1 MLLWSCKSNLFQ
13 LMNLQ
18 DYLFSNLHKNFK
30 FHFYL
35 GQLSREHFIN
45 VSKPHSTQGLPNE
58 AQPDNKNIC
67 KKKCKHSSLREW
79 DSRILMVLL
88 LVLSM
93 YLTAKFKYEIWLV
106 VWFNLCNGDHANKA
120 LLILWNSLNQSLH
133 EEMSS
138 CLPLSW
144 KRTPRVPWAPWGSQ
158 RNPAGI
164 HRISGVANQTGSLSK
179 GLLECR
185 LRNSMIENSV

>member
-18 DYLFSNLHKNFK
+18 DYLISNLHKNFK

-45 VSKPHSTQGLPNE
+45 IQTPFYPRTAKWSSARQWKYTQ
-58 AQPDNKNIC
+58 
-67 KKKCKHSSLREW
+67 KKCKHSSLGEW
-79 DSRILMVLL
+79 DSHILTVLH

-93 YLTAKFKYEIWLV
+93 YLTANFKYEIWLV
-106 VWFNLCNGDHANKA
+106 VWFNFCNGNHVNKA
-120 LLILWNSLNQSLH
+120 LLTLWNSLNQSLH

-144 KRTPRVPWAPWGSQ
+144 KRTPRFPWVPWGSQ

-164 HRISGVANQTGSLSK
+164 HRINSVANQTSSLSK